1 MKIFCDLHIHIGST
15 SRGEAVKVT
24 GAKNLTFGN
33 IARECKERKGIQV
46 VGIVDCASPVV
57 LKDIDELIES
67 EEMVELQDGGLF
79 YRDEILILPG
89 SEVETTEANGGNAHH
104 LAFFPGIE
112 GAKKFSK
119 FLSRHVTNINFST
132 QRCRLPAQRVW
143 EVVNSLDGILIPA
156 HAFTPHKSVYG
167 NCYPRLSQIF
177 KDSALD
183 KIPAIELGLSADT
196 DLADR
201 IAELSKFT
209 FLSNSDAHSLTKIGR
224 EYNIMEIE
232 SLSYKEVLMALQRDD
247 GRRVTDN
254 YGLDPKLGK
263 YHRSFCPLCDRIATE
278 NPPVTVCKNCGNE
291 NMVIGVLDRITMIQD
306 YPEPRHPGHR
316 PPYHYQVPLEFVP
329 GIGEK
334 MYKIL
339 IETFGSE
346 MGVLHNADEE
356 SLSRA
361 VGRDLARL
369 IIKAREGTIKLATGG
384 GGIYGKV
391 VEEKRQRQLSLFQ

>member
-1 MKIFCDLHIHIGST
+1 
-15 SRGEAVKVT
+15 
-24 GAKNLTFGN
+24 
-33 IARECKERKGIQV
+33 
-46 VGIVDCASPVV
+46 
-57 LKDIDELIES
+57 
-67 EEMVELQDGGLF
+67 
-79 YRDEILILPG
+79 
-89 SEVETTEANGGNAHH
+89 
-104 LAFFPGIE
+104 
-112 GAKKFSK
+112 
-119 FLSRHVTNINFST
+119 
-132 QRCRLPAQRVW
+132 
-143 EVVNSLDGILIPA
+143 VVNSLDGILIPA

-278 NPPVTVCKNCGNE
+278 NPPVTVCRNCGNE

-369 IIKAREGTIKLATGG
+369 IIKAREGTIKLAPGG

>member
-1 MKIFCDLHIHIGST
+1 MRVFCDLHIHIGST
-15 SRGEAVKVT
+15 SRGETVKVT

-33 IARECKERKGIQV
+33 IAKECKERKGIQI

-67 EEMVELQDGGLF
+67 GEISEITEGGFLF
-79 YRDEILILPG
+79 RDEILIIPG
-89 SEVETTEANGGNAHH
+89 AEVETTEANGGNSHH
-104 LAFFPGIE
+104 IAFFPTLEGI
-112 GAKKFSK
+112 KRFSK

-132 QRCRLPAQRVW
+132 QRCRLTAQRIW

-201 IAELSKFT
+201 IAEPSKFS

-224 EYNIMEIE
+224 EYNIIEIE
-232 SLSYKEVLMALQRDD
+232 KPSYKDLLMALLRKDEK
-247 GRRVTDN
+247 RVIAN

-263 YHRSFCPLCDRIATE
+263 YHRSFCPLCERIAE
-278 NPPVTVCKNCGNE
+278 EDPPVTVCRNCGNE
-291 NMVIGVLDRITMIQD
+291 NMVIGVLDRITLIQD
-306 YPEPRHPGHR
+306 YPEPRHPDHR
-316 PPYHYQVPLEFVP
+316 PPYYYQVPLEFVP

-334 MYKIL
+334 TYEAL
-339 IETFGSE
+339 IKTFGSE
-346 MGVLHNADEE
+346 MGVLHKADEE
-356 SLSRA
+356 SLTRVA
-361 VGRDLARL
+361 GKDLAKL
-369 IIKAREGTIKLATGG
+369 IIKAREGTLKLAPGG

-391 VEEKRQRQLSLFQ
+391 VEEKKQRQLSLF

>member
-1 MKIFCDLHIHIGST
+1 MKTFCDLHIHIGST
-15 SRGEAVKVT
+15 SRGEAVKIT

-33 IARECKERKGIQV
+33 IAKECREKKGIKV

-57 LKDIDELIES
+57 LKDINELIATG
-67 EEMVELQDGGLF
+67 EMVEIQDGGLLF
-79 YRDEILILPG
+79 KGEILIILG
-89 SEVETTEANGGNAHH
+89 SEVETTEANGGNSHH
-104 LAFFPGIE
+104 LAFFPTVEGITR
-112 GAKKFSK
+112 FSK
-119 FLSRHVTNINFST
+119 FLSRHVSNINFST

-177 KDSALD
+177 KESALD

-201 IAELSKFT
+201 IAELSRFT
-209 FLSNSDAHSLTKIGR
+209 FLSNSDAHSLSKIGR

-232 SLSYKEVLMALQRDD
+232 GLSYKEVLMALRREK
-247 GRRVTDN
+247 GRRVIAN

-263 YHRSFCPLCDRIATE
+263 YHRSFCPLCDKISTE
-278 NPPVTVCKNCGNE
+278 DPPVTVCKNCGNE

-306 YPEPRHPGHR
+306 YPEPRHPEHR
-316 PPYHYQVPLEFVP
+316 PPYHYQIPLEFVP

-334 MYKIL
+334 TYEIL
-339 IETFGSE
+339 IERFGSE

-361 VGRDLARL
+361 VGKDLARL
-369 IIKAREGTIKLATGG
+369 IIKAREGTLKLAPGG

-391 VEEKRQRQLSLFQ
+391 VEEKKQRQLSLFQ

>member
-1 MKIFCDLHIHIGST
+1 MRVFCDLHIHIGST

-33 IARECKERKGIQV
+33 IAKECRERKGIQV

-57 LKDIDELIES
+57 LKDIDE
-67 EEMVELQDGGLF
+67 MVEAGEIIEIADGGLLF
-79 YRDEILILPG
+79 RDEILIIPG
-89 SEVETTEANGGNAHH
+89 SEVETTEANGGNSHH
-104 LAFFPGIE
+104 IAFFPTLEGI
-112 GAKKFSK
+112 KRFSK
-119 FLSRHVTNINFST
+119 FLSRYVTNINFST
-132 QRCRLPAQRVW
+132 QRCRLPAQRIW
-143 EVVNSLDGILIPA
+143 EVTNSLDGILIPA

-201 IAELSKFT
+201 IAELSRFS
-209 FLSNSDAHSLTKIGR
+209 FLSNSDAHSLNRIGR

-232 SLSYKEVLMALQRDD
+232 RPSYKEILMALLRKD
-247 GRRVTDN
+247 GRRVVAN

-263 YHRSFCPLCDRIATE
+263 YHRSFCPLCDRIAE
-278 NPPVTVCKNCGNE
+278 EDPPVTVCKNCGNE

-306 YPEPRHPGHR
+306 YPEPRHPEHR

-329 GIGEK
+329 GIGDKTYEA
-334 MYKIL
+334 L
-339 IETFGSE
+339 IKAFGSE
-346 MGVLHNADEE
+346 MGVLHLADEE
-356 SLSRA
+356 SLSRV
-361 VGRDLARL
+361 VGKDLAKL
-369 IIKAREGTIKLATGG
+369 IIKAREGTLKLAPGG

-391 VEEKRQRQLSLFQ
+391 VEEKKQRQLSLF